1 MATKKEIGL
10 INKNKKKKD
19 TSLPEIPQPQEPFGE
34 NYNKTVQESEP
45 TFDFSILSQERGTL
59 RPTLEQKAEFDALL
73 QVSTFEYSYEL
84 FSELLYAGV
93 QELTKEERR
102 KYEDY
107 LRDFKIK
114 ALEKERKKQA
124 KKNR

>member
-19 TSLPEIPQPQEPFGE
+19 TSLPDIPQPQEPFGE
-34 NYNKTVQESEP
+34 NSNKSVQESEP
-45 TFDFSILSQERGTL
+45 TFDFSILSQERATL

>member
-34 NYNKTVQESEP
+34 NSNKVNETYAP
-45 TFDFSILSQERGTL
+45 KLDFSVLSQERGTL

-93 QELTKEERR
+93 QGLSKEERR

-124 KKNR
+124 KKGV